1 MKERKLNKWDRSKP
15 VEILLVLIGTL
26 SSSRSFSFQR
36 DNNKSE
42 RDVWMK
48 NEASWNWLRW
58 NTTPSLSIRDTEA
71 RTVWKDATL
80 TKSECKKNANFCRY
94 SIDAF
99 FLYMYIKKKYSTWH
113 YILPASWNKI
123 LQVDLSSSSESNR
136 CINQAIQCQNCSS
149 FTCARLDLLTW
160 TDVYIAL

>member
-71 RTVWKDATL
+71 RTARKDATL
-80 TKSECKKNANFCRY
+80 TKSECKKNANYCRY
-94 SIDAF
+94 SIDAYIYI
-99 FLYMYIKKKYSTWH
+99 YMYIYKS
-113 YILPASWNKI
+113 
-123 LQVDLSSSSESNR
+123 
-136 CINQAIQCQNCSS
+136 IQLDIIYYQPVGIKS
-149 FTCARLDLLTW
+149 FKLIYPVAQR
-160 TDVYIAL
+160 VIGA